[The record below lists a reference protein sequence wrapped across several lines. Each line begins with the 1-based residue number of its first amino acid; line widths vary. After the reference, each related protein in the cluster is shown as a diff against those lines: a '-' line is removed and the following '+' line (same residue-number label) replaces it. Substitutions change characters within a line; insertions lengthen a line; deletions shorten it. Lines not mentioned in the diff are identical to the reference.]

1 LGTKPQFLS
10 AGGNLRELPKWSDAM
25 TERVW
30 RGLASDNY
38 AGIHPDILKALTA
51 ANEGHA
57 VAYGD
62 DPYTAAAVECFRE
75 QFGEGIEVFF
85 VFLGTA
91 ANVLSLQA
99 ATAPYQAIICAE
111 SSHIN
116 VDECGAPE
124 RHTGCKL
131 LTVPAPDGK
140 LTCEGIGRHLHGF
153 GFEHHAQ
160 PRAVSITQATEL
172 GTVYRVA
179 EIQAIADLVHRHQ
192 MVLHMDGARL
202 ANAAVHLG
210 TDLRT
215 LTADCGV
222 DVLSFGGTKNGM
234 MAGEAIVF
242 FDTGLARN
250 FKYRRKQGMQL
261 ASKMR
266 FIAAQFQALLSNDL
280 WQRCA
285 AHANRMASLL
295 AEALGEIAEIHV
307 SQPVESNGVFV
318 RVPQAIIA
326 PLQAVCPFYVWD
338 EATSEV
344 RWMTSFDTTED
355 DIRQFVA
362 ELERILAACPSA
374 AY

>member
-1 LGTKPQFLS
+1 MAEG
-10 AGGNLRELPKWSDAM
+10 
-25 TERVW
+25 VW

-38 AGIHPDILKALTA
+38 AGIHPEILAAIAA

-62 DPYTAAAVECFRE
+62 DPCTAAAVESFRE
-75 QFGEGIEVFF
+75 QFGQAVDVYF

-99 ATAPYQAIICAE
+99 ASAPYQAVICAE
-111 SSHIN
+111 TAHIN

-131 LTVPAPDGK
+131 LTVPTPDGK

-160 PRAVSITQATEL
+160 PRVVSITQATEL
-172 GTVYRVA
+172 GTVYRA
-179 EIQAIADLVHRHQ
+179 EEIQALAELAHRHQ

-234 MAGEAIVF
+234 MVGEAIVF
-242 FDTGLARN
+242 FNTDLARN

-266 FIAAQFQALLSNDL
+266 FIAAQFQALLTNDL
-280 WQRCA
+280 WRRCA
-285 AHANRMASLL
+285 AHANRMAALL
-295 AEALGEIAEIHV
+295 AEALGEFPEIRV
-307 SQPVESNGVFV
+307 SRPVESNGVFA
-318 RVPQAIIA
+318 RIPQAVIA
-326 PLQAVCPFYVWD
+326 PLQAVCPFYVWN
-338 EATSEV
+338 EAASEV
-344 RWMTSFDTTED
+344 RWMTAFDTTED
-355 DIRQFVA
+355 DIRHFIA
-362 ELERILAACPSA
+362 ELKRILAACPSA
-374 AY
+374 VC

>member
-1 LGTKPQFLS
+1 
-10 AGGNLRELPKWSDAM
+10 M
-25 TERVW
+25 TDHVW

-38 AGIHPDILKALTA
+38 AGIHPDILNALAA

-62 DPYTAAAVECFRE
+62 DPYTAAAVESFRAR
-75 QFGEGIEVFF
+75 FGEAVEVYF

-99 ATAPYQAIICAE
+99 ATEPYQAVICAE
-111 SSHIN
+111 SAHIN

-131 LTVPAPDGK
+131 LTVATPDGK

-160 PRAVSITQATEL
+160 PRVVSITQATEL
-172 GTVYRVA
+172 GTVYRPE
-179 EIQAIADLVHRHQ
+179 EIQALADLAHHHR

-202 ANAAVHLG
+202 ANAAVHLE

-222 DVLSFGGTKNGM
+222 DILSFGGTKNGM
-234 MAGEAIVF
+234 MVGEAIVF
-242 FDTGLARN
+242 FNTDLARN

-280 WQRCA
+280 WRRCA
-285 AHANRMASLL
+285 AHANRMAALL
-295 AEALGEIAEIHV
+295 AEALGDFPQIQV
-307 SQPVESNGVFV
+307 SRPVESNAVFA
-318 RVPQAIIA
+318 RVPQDIIA
-326 PLQAVCPFYVWD
+326 PLQAVRPFYVWD

-344 RWMTSFDTTED
+344 RWMTAFDTTEE
-355 DIRQFVA
+355 DIRHFITA
-362 ELERILAACPSA
+362 LKRILAACPSA
-374 AY
+374 A